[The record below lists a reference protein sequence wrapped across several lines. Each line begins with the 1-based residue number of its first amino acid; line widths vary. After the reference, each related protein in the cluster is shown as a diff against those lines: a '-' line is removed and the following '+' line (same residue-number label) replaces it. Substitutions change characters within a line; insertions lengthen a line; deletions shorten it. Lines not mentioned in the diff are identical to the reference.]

1 MFGMQ
6 QVCLQGDLS
15 SLSAQLEVCVVP
27 VLMYDS
33 ENWILNM
40 LESFLAEVGKRI
52 LKLPEWGSNSAV
64 MTVRG

>member
-6 QVCLQGDLS
+6 QVCLQEDLS

-40 LESFLAEVGKRI
+40 LEMGKRI
-52 LKLPEWGSNSAV
+52 LKLPKWGSNSAV
-64 MTVRG
+64 MTG